1 MQASGM
7 SSGLSFMGD
16 TKRIMKKIL
25 IVSTVSR
32 QFYLFEQGNIEVLK
46 SLDYEV
52 HCAANFEDANERLEA
67 LDIIRHHF
75 DIQRSPFSFRNIKA
89 YKQLKKI
96 MQSDRFNAV
105 HCHSPMGGVLAR
117 LAAKS
122 VGIPMVLYTAHG
134 FHFYKGAPLM
144 NWIIYYP
151 VEKWLSRYTDILITI
166 NKEDYNRAQRFKAKK
181 IVYVPGI
188 GVDTG
193 KFDDETINRAKKR
206 KELEIS
212 NDTIVLLSV
221 GEMIKR
227 KNHDTALK
235 AISELKN
242 KNYIYLIC
250 GQGEL
255 ETYLKDLANKLGV
268 SEKVR
273 FLGFRDDIPEI
284 CAMSDIFIFP
294 SYQEGLP
301 VAAMEAMA
309 AGLPV
314 ICSNIRGNVDLI
326 QDGEGGYLLE
336 PGDYIEIALSID
348 KVIKDDKLRINMG
361 FRNKEEVKKCDKK
374 VVKEKMKKIYLTVLR

>member
-1 MQASGM
+1 
-7 SSGLSFMGD
+7 
-16 TKRIMKKIL
+16 MKKIL

-52 HCAANFEDANERLEA
+52 HCAANFEDANERLDA

-75 DIQRSPFSFRNIKA
+75 DIQRSPFSLRNVKA

-96 MQSDRFNAV
+96 MQSSHFDVV

-117 LAAKS
+117 LAAKF
-122 VGIPMVLYTAHG
+122 VGISMVLYTAHG
-134 FHFYKGAPLM
+134 FHFYKGAPLK

-151 VEKWLSRYTDILITI
+151 AEKWLSRCTGILITI

-188 GVDTG
+188 GVDTVR
-193 KFDDETINRAKKR
+193 FDDEPVNRAKKR
-206 KELEIS
+206 EELEIS

-250 GQGEL
+250 GRGEL
-255 ETYLKDLANKLGV
+255 EIYLKDLANKLGV
-268 SEKVR
+268 SDKVR

-284 CAMSDIFIFP
+284 CVMSDIFIFP

-301 VAAMEAMA
+301 VSTMEAMA

-314 ICSNIRGNVDLI
+314 VCSNIRGNVDLI
-326 QDGEGGYLLE
+326 QDGEGGYLINPNDTNGFAE
-336 PGDYIEIALSID
+336 AID
-348 KVIKDDKLRINMG
+348 KLAGDKELRETMRKN
-361 FRNKEEVKKCDKK
+361 NLESVKKFDIENVKK
-374 VVKEKMKKIYLTVLR
+374 EMTKIYINEL